1 MHRHTELFGGGSL
14 YIMVQSKKTILYVLT
29 FRPGTAL
36 MEDINFVP
44 QNKPEPSHFIL
55 FMWLERTEIA
65 FLLPVARGMCGSC
78 KVG

>member
-1 MHRHTELFGGGSL
+1 
-14 YIMVQSKKTILYVLT
+14 
-29 FRPGTAL
+29 